1 MALPNLPDRLPPFRP
16 LPPSL
21 NVIPFVYE
29 GQWTVLEQLAHLR
42 AYIKWLIEC
51 VKEFEKWAGEHDN
64 ELEQVHNTINQIL
77 DNLSELDNRIT
88 NIESEIEG
96 LDNRISVIEQN
107 INEINVQISAINNS
121 INSINLSITNL
132 VNKLNT
138 VENNITNLNT
148 EIDNIRE
155 QVDNINDIIGD
166 VTDLSQLEA
175 QVQTNTSDIASI
187 KTVNQKQDSDIE
199 AIKTV
204 NQRQDNDISTNTT
217 NISKNTTN
225 IQTIQTKQNTLEAEI
240 FTNTGDIAEIKDN
253 YVKKVGDTMTGT
265 LGLPRINFSDGTS
278 MTTAPRDSSDDISD
292 INQEISNIKNDYV
305 KKTGDT
311 MTGDLNIS
319 GARLLFSEQES
330 IYFSAF
336 YGNDGYFWIAN
347 NDGVLFRLFKLGEY
361 TNVLPEKNNG
371 KIVIGN
377 STLNDNYFYA
387 GKITFKDGTSMT
399 TAPTGGGGAGD
410 YVSKSGDTMTGDLLL
425 DNSSLE
431 FSSIGSTSK
440 YRIKKL
446 SLTQFALE
454 YKGEGENFFSTILSV
469 VYNSSSQNVT
479 LESPAYKLMLG
490 TTNNPIKQ
498 LTTEK
503 ILFLDGTSITTAPSA
518 VSIINYHLVNV
529 RAGDKIAEINFF
541 SYGPDCISSNLI
553 LNSEFLF
560 ENVEQYDFEGNLTFN
575 ITNFSSVVPLVVQ
588 RTNNTVISCYAE
600 LIVSYPNVYLS
611 IYRVNNSGSVL
622 QNLNRGTYS
631 LK

>member
-204 NQRQDNDISTNTT
+204 NQRQDNDIITNTT
-217 NISKNTTN
+217 NISENTTN
-225 IQTIQTKQNTLEAEI
+225 IQTIQTKQDTLEAEI

-253 YVKKVGDTMTGT
+253 YVKKAGDTMTGA

-319 GARLLFSEQES
+319 GARLLFSEPES

-336 YGNDGYFWIAN
+336 YGNDGYFWIADN
-347 NDGVLFRLFKLGEY
+347 NGVLFRLFKLGEY
-361 TNVLPEKNNG
+361 TNILPEKNNG
-371 KIVIGN
+371 KIAIGN
-377 STLNDNYFYA
+377 STFNDNYFYA
-387 GKITFKDGTSMT
+387 GRIIFKDGTSMT
-399 TAPTGGGGAGD
+399 TAPTGGGGVGD

-425 DNSSLE
+425 DNTSLE
-431 FSSIGSTSK
+431 FSRSNSK
-440 YRIKKL
+440 FRIKKL
-446 SLTQFALE
+446 GIKQIALE
-454 YKGEGENFFSTILSV
+454 YKGEGENHFSPVLAVTGDSRRV
-469 VYNSSSQNVT
+469 V
-479 LESPAYKLMLG
+479 LEAIASNFILG
-490 TTNNPIKQ
+490 TTNNRINQ
-498 LTTEK
+498 LNIDK
-503 ILFLDGTSITTAPSA
+503 IVFSDGTSITTAPSA
-518 VSIINYHLVNV
+518 GSILKSNFVNV
-529 RAGDKIAEINFF
+529 TAGNKTVIINFF
-541 SYGPDCISSNLI
+541 FLGQNCISSNLI
-553 LNSEFLF
+553 LDSEFLF
-560 ENVEQYDFEGNLTFN
+560 ENVEQYDFEGNLTFSL
-575 ITNFSSVVPLVVQ
+575 TNFSSVVPLGVQ
-588 RTNNTVISCYAE
+588 RFNNTVISCYAE
-600 LIVSYPNVYLS
+600 LVVSYPRVYLS
-611 IYRVNNSGSVL
+611 IYRVNNSGHVL
-622 QNLNRGTYS
+622 QNIPRGVYS

>member
-217 NISKNTTN
+217 NISENTTN

-253 YVKKVGDTMTGT
+253 YVKKAGDTMTGA

-319 GARLLFSEQES
+319 SARLLFSEQES

-336 YGNDGYFWIAN
+336 YGNDGYFWIADN
-347 NDGVLFRLFKLGEY
+347 NGVLFRLFKLGEY
-361 TNVLPEKNNG
+361 TNILPEKNNG

-377 STLNDNYFYA
+377 STFNDNYFYA
-387 GKITFKDGTSMT
+387 GRIIFKDGTSMT
-399 TAPTGGGGAGD
+399 TAPTGG
-410 YVSKSGDTMTGDLLL
+410 VSL
-425 DNSSLE
+425 
-431 FSSIGSTSK
+431 
-440 YRIKKL
+440 
-446 SLTQFALE
+446 
-454 YKGEGENFFSTILSV
+454 
-469 VYNSSSQNVT
+469 
-479 LESPAYKLMLG
+479 
-490 TTNNPIKQ
+490 
-498 LTTEK
+498 
-503 ILFLDGTSITTAPSA
+503 
-518 VSIINYHLVNV
+518 
-529 RAGDKIAEINFF
+529 
-541 SYGPDCISSNLI
+541 SSNLI
-553 LNSEFLF
+553 TVRAGSKSVEIMFYLIGQNCLTAELILSETFLF
-560 ENVEQYDFEGNLTFN
+560 DSLDEYNFEGTLTKSM
-575 ITNFSSVVPLVVQ
+575 TNFSSIVPLAVLKK
-588 RTNNTVISCYAE
+588 TNNTVIQCYAE
-600 LIVSYPNVYLS
+600 LIVAHPTVYLS
-611 IYRVNNSGSVL
+611 LYRVNNSGSVL
-622 QNLNRGTYS
+622 QNINRGVYV
-631 LK
+631 LR